1 MPLPVSPH
9 DPYRSIAAAYD
20 AEFDGANADT
30 AGYASR
36 AVAGSLL
43 VLGCG
48 TGRVCR
54 GLAST
59 RQVTGL
65 DRSPAMIEGARRR
78 GPDDVRWVV
87 AAMTDFDLGPFGEII
102 IPNASFAFLPDR
114 RARAACLARCL
125 QALSGGGPVTI
136 DLPAPDARL
145 LAEAHTPEKIAW
157 EGQVDGATVRRT
169 REVFRFPL
177 RGNLRLV
184 DRYYIDGA
192 PPIESVLA
200 LHLFVPDE
208 LEWML
213 EANGFYVE
221 QAWGDHVG
229 GPVRE
234 GCDRLLVRAVP
245 VG

>member
-1 MPLPVSPH
+1 MPLPVSPS
-9 DPYRSIAAAYD
+9 DPYRSIVAAYD

-36 AVAGSLL
+36 AVGGSLL

-59 RQVTGL
+59 RPVTGL
-65 DRSPAMIEGARRR
+65 DRSTAMIEGARQR
-78 GPDDVRWVV
+78 GPEGVRWVV
-87 AAMTDFDLGPFGEII
+87 GDMTDFDLGPFGEII

-125 QALSGGGPVTI
+125 RALAGSGPLTI
-136 DLPAPDARL
+136 DLPAPDAAL
-145 LAEAHTPEKIAW
+145 SADAHTPERLAW
-157 EGQVDGATVRRT
+157 EGQVDGARVRRT
-169 REVFRFPL
+169 REVFRSP
-177 RGNLRLV
+177 RMGNLRLI

-192 PPIESVLA
+192 APIESVLA
-200 LHLFVPDE
+200 LHLFTPDE

-229 GPVRE
+229 GLVRE
-234 GCDRLLVRAVP
+234 GCDRLLVRALP